1 MPVGGGNEAMAR
13 AKADLQGA
21 ILFDRQGPMNS
32 SQVTAIY
39 YDCPD
44 EISEQSIEPGF
55 ASERDHVGH

>member
-1 MPVGGGNEAMAR
+1 MAR